1 MDYGN
6 NRGEKQD
13 WEERKQEPQALS
25 NSQQITGEN
34 REAAKQDRSNSQQIT
49 RLGGEKE
56 DLPRTGDKQ
65 AGVNFFLWRASF
77 SSLRSSFSS
86 LRAFLLCAPVL
97 CGAFFCALF
106 SSLRAPGA
114 FFCALFSSL
123 HAPGYPPARQFLLR
137 AFLLCALFF
146 CARTTFPARL
156 FSHARLARLRRRL
169 GSWARGIAVESPL
182 GAA

>member
-56 DLPRTGDKQ
+56 DLPRTGEKQ
-65 AGVNFFLWRASF
+65 AGVNFLLWRASF

-86 LRAFLLCAPVL
+86 LRSSFSSLRAFLLSFSSLRTFLLCAPVL

-106 SSLRAPGA
+106 SSLRAPG
-114 FFCALFSSL
+114 
-123 HAPGYPPARQFLLR
+123 YPPARQFLLR
-137 AFLLCALFF
+137 ARDFSRPPFFPRAPSTPTPPPWLLG
-146 CARTTFPARL
+146 ARNRRGIAP
-156 FSHARLARLRRRL
+156 RRRL
-169 GSWARGIAVESPL
+169 GAPNA
-182 GAA
+182 

>member
-56 DLPRTGDKQ
+56 DLPRTGEKQ
-65 AGVNFFLWRASF
+65 AGVNFLLWRASF
-77 SSLRSSFSS
+77 SSLARVLFFSARFSS
-86 LRAFLLCAPVL
+86 LL
-97 CGAFFCALF
+97 FFSAHLFSAALF
-106 SSLRAPGA
+106 SAR
-114 FFCALFSSL
+114 FFLL
-123 HAPGYPPARQFLLR
+123 YARQAILPR
-137 AFLLCALFF
+137 ANFFCALFF
-146 CARTTFPARL
+146 CARDFSRPPSSARATFLARL

-169 GSWARGIAVESPL
+169 GSWARRIDVESPL

>member
-49 RLGGEKE
+49 RLGGEEE
-56 DLPRTGDKQ
+56 DLPRTGEKQ
-65 AGVNFFLWRASF
+65 AGVPFLLWRASF
-77 SSLRSSFSS
+77 SSLCAFLLSFSS
-86 LRAFLLCAPVL
+86 LRAFLLWL
-97 CGAFFCALF
+97 FFSARLFTAALF
-106 SSLRAPGA
+106 SAR
-114 FFCALFSSL
+114 FFLL
-123 HAPGYPPARQFLLR
+123 WGTPGYPPAR
-137 AFLLCALFF
+137 ANFF
-146 CARTTFPARL
+146 CARVTFPARL
-156 FSHARLARLRRRL
+156 FSHARLARLRLRL